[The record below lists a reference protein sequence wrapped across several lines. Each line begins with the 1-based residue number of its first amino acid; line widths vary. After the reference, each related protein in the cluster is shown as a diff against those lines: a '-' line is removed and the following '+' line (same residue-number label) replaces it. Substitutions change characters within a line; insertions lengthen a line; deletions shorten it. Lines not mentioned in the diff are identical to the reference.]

1 MADDKK
7 KNTPVPEEDEA
18 DYITLEFDDGQQE
31 ECEILGVFDCDG
43 KEYMALLPDN
53 GSGDVYLYRYRE
65 INDEGEFEINDIED
79 DAEFER
85 VADEFDRLAI
95 D

>member
-7 KNTPVPEEDEA
+7 KQTPVPEEDDA
-18 DYITLEFDDGQQE
+18 DYVTLKFDDE
-31 ECEILGVFDCDG
+31 DEEVECEILGIFDCDG
-43 KEYMALLPDN
+43 KEYIALLPDD
-53 GSGDVYLYRYRE
+53 GSGDVYLYGYKE
-65 INDEGEFEINDIED
+65 ISDDEFDITDIVD

-85 VADEFDRLAI
+85 VADEFDKLAV